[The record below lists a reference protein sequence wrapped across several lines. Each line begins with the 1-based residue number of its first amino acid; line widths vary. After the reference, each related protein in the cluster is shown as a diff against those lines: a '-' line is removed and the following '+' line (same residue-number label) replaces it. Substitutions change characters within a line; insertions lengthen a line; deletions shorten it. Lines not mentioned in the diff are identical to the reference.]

1 MSDFTY
7 FDDIGATVDEVA
19 SGAILSRTLLKNAH
33 VRTIMFKFA
42 PGEELSEHTSAMP
55 AVLHVLKGEGQIT
68 LGEEKVS
75 AGAGFWAYMTPHLPH
90 SIEAETELTML
101 LLLLPG
107 GSS

>member
-19 SGAILSRTLLKNAH
+19 SGSILSRTLLKNDH

-55 AVLHVLKGEGQIT
+55 AVLHVLAGQGQIT
-68 LGEEKVS
+68 LGEKTVG
-75 AGAGFWAYMTPHLPH
+75 AGAGFWAYMTPQLPH
-90 SIEAETELTML
+90 SIVAETELNML

-107 GSS
+107 GTV